1 MRKFMGVAF
10 THRKFRFGLSAL
22 TGLCLITCDV
32 AAQSAYPTRQ
42 VRIVVPS
49 SPGGGTDILGRVLA
63 DYFSKSLHGQ
73 FYVENRPGAG
83 QMLGIEVVAHAPPDG
98 YTLLMAASTLSLNP
112 VMYKNVKYDAV
123 RDFAPISL
131 VASVPNVLV
140 VHPSVPAKTLA
151 EFLALAKAKPGEL
164 SYASAGI
171 GTSPHMGM
179 ELLKSMTGV
188 DMQHVPF
195 RGTAPAVTE
204 VLSGRIPAVLS
215 NPFTVLPLIESGQL
229 RALAVTGRK
238 RADIMPSV
246 PTVAEAGVSNYE
258 ALQWYG
264 LLAPAGTSDEIVN
277 RLRAEVVQAVKT
289 PAVKERLTADG
300 AEPVANTPAEFAAL
314 IKEELRKWTE
324 VARVANIQPQ

>member
-1 MRKFMGVAF
+1 
-10 THRKFRFGLSAL
+10 
-22 TGLCLITCDV
+22 
-32 AAQSAYPTRQ
+32 
-42 VRIVVPS
+42 
-49 SPGGGTDILGRVLA
+49 
-63 DYFSKSLHGQ
+63 
-73 FYVENRPGAG
+73 
-83 QMLGIEVVAHAPPDG
+83 
-98 YTLLMAASTLSLNP
+98 
-112 VMYKNVKYDAV
+112 MYKNVKYDAV